1 MPNYIMDLR
10 RLVGHRPLLM
20 PAASVI
26 LEDGEGRVLL
36 QLRADNGLWC
46 YHGGA
51 VELDEVV
58 EDAARRELWEET
70 GLESESLELLG
81 VYSGPELHFCYPNGD
96 EVSVI
101 DHVYRCRH
109 WHGTLR
115 AQEEEVSTL
124 RWFCWD
130 ELPEDLMPSAR
141 PAFRDWLTLKRR
153 ESDSFS
159 K

>member
-58 EDAARRELWEET
+58 EDAARRELREET

-130 ELPEDLMPSAR
+130 ELPENLMPSAR
-141 PAFRDWLTLKRR
+141 PALRGWLTLKRR